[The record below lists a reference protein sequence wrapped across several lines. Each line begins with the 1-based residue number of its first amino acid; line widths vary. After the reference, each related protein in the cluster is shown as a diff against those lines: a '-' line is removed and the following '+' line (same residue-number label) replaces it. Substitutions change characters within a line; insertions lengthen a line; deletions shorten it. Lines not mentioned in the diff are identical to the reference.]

1 MTGVADAIKRIEA
14 KVALMEEENRSLV
27 ATNLELRERLEKLTR
42 ELGEQVA
49 TLQVQMETV
58 LGTVPLWP
66 IERTEERGPEVI
78 QEVTMPPP
86 PVTGGGAPQPAPG
99 STFYIT
105 GLNYRRREGKYH
117 CVRDCRGMRAAITV
131 QDITGAELRSS
142 HSAVGPCSFCARD
155 AGD

>member
-86 PVTGGGAPQPAPG
+86 PVTGGG
-99 STFYIT
+99 
-105 GLNYRRREGKYH
+105 
-117 CVRDCRGMRAAITV
+117 
-131 QDITGAELRSS
+131 
-142 HSAVGPCSFCARD
+142 
-155 AGD
+155 